1 MAACEVMHKHIKSQ
15 GRGGRTGSS
24 CEVMLACEGM
34 TACKVM
40 QKHIDIFQ
48 KKIEVIISILGIIKL
63 VNHIKSKVKDI
74 DLERLVDIQGQVL
87 PRGMGSAMGSMVKRL
102 QMVIFII
109 KKC

>member
-1 MAACEVMHKHIKSQ
+1 MVDLLE
-15 GRGGRTGSS
+15 
-24 CEVMLACEGM
+24 
-34 TACKVM
+34 KVK

-48 KKIEVIISILGIIKL
+48 KKIEVIISILGIKKL

-87 PRGMGSAMGSMVKRL
+87 PRGMGSGMGSTVKRL
-102 QMVIFII
+102 QMVIFTI